1 MNDPRYDRLAELVLD
16 HSLELRP
23 GQVLRIQGSAVAA
36 PLIVALHTGAI
47 KRGAHAYAAVDLEGL
62 KEILVTQGS
71 DRQLDFVSPV
81 ELREMET
88 IDAAISIWADAN
100 TRASSRLDP
109 GRHQRQIVSERR
121 LAMRRRDRMARGE
134 LRWCGTLCPTDA
146 HAQDADM
153 SLADYEDFVFRAC
166 HVLDDDPV
174 GHWGGVAGEL
184 RARAEEL
191 GGVRELRI
199 VGEDTDLTVAVEG
212 RTWRAAHGLQNMPD
226 GEVYTSPVETGVNG
240 TIRFGFPAVFE
251 GREIDDLQLR
261 FENGRVVDAEA
272 AGGLGYFEALLEM
285 DDGARGIGEVAF
297 GLNYEIDRFTRNIL
311 FDEKIG
317 GTMHLALGMAFED
330 LGGRNRSSLHLDL
343 ICDLRRE
350 GEVYADGELIWRAGR
365 FVREPRSEDTASPL
379 VTHAR

>member
-1 MNDPRYDRLAELVLD
+1 
-16 HSLELRP
+16 
-23 GQVLRIQGSAVAA
+23 
-36 PLIVALHTGAI
+36 
-47 KRGAHAYAAVDLEGL
+47 
-62 KEILVTQGS
+62 
-71 DRQLDFVSPV
+71 
-81 ELREMET
+81 
-88 IDAAISIWADAN
+88 
-100 TRASSRLDP
+100 
-109 GRHQRQIVSERR
+109 
-121 LAMRRRDRMARGE
+121 
-134 LRWCGTLCPTDA
+134 
-146 HAQDADM
+146 
-153 SLADYEDFVFRAC
+153 
-166 HVLDDDPV
+166 VLDDDPV

-240 TIRFGFPAVFE
+240 TIWFGFPAVFE
-251 GREIDDLQLR
+251 GREIDDLRLR